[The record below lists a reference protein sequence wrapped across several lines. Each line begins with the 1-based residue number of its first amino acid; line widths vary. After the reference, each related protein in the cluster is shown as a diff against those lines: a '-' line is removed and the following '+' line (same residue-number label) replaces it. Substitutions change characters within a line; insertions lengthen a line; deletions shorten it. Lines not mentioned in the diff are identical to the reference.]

1 MSDAP
6 NTTLKSEPAA
16 RKIERLAEEAV
27 KPATEAAAAGLKKLQ
42 EQAASGLHR
51 VTELARLYADA
62 QRETIETVAHAGKIY
77 GEGLQG
83 LAKHA
88 ADVSRVQLEDGMAHL
103 RSLAGVKSVTDLVH
117 LQTEFARTT
126 ASRTLAEGS
135 TLVEGYLKV
144 AGEALAPVTARARE
158 AAEKVKQAA

>member
-1 MSDAP
+1 MSDTSIT
-6 NTTLKSEPAA
+6 NQKSEPAA
-16 RKIERLAEEAV
+16 RKVERLAAETV
-27 KPATEAAAAGLKKLQ
+27 KPAAEAVAAGVTKLQ
-42 EQAASGLHR
+42 DQARTGLNR
-51 VTELARLYADA
+51 VSELARLYADA

-88 ADVSRVQLEDGMAHL
+88 ADVSRVQLEDGIAHL
-103 RSLAGVKSVTDLVH
+103 RSLAGVKSVTDLLH
-117 LQTEFARTT
+117 LQAEFARST